1 MLLYLG
7 TAKPQWLP
15 VSDAPLMISHRTLA
29 PRRTHHRAKVPW
41 VLDSGGFTEIA
52 TNGRWEISPVEYL
65 TAVHRYRDEIG
76 QLEWCAPQDWMCEP
90 MMLAK
95 TGLTIDEHQRRTV
108 GNFLDLKA
116 IDPTAP
122 IIPVLQGWHLA
133 DYERCID
140 LYDRS
145 GVDLTLEPTVG
156 LGSVCRR
163 QSTKDIHR
171 LVWTLAQTGMR
182 LHGFGVKT
190 SGLAMYGD
198 LLFSADSFAWSY
210 TARRERIRLPGCTH
224 VRCGN
229 CLKYALVWRETVL
242 RKNRASTPQMSLF

>member
-1 MLLYLG
+1 VQLYLG

-52 TNGRWEISPVEYL
+52 TNGRWTLGPGEYA
-65 TAVHRYRDEIG
+65 TAVHRYQEEIG

-90 MMLAK
+90 TMIAK
-95 TGLTIDEHQRRTV
+95 TGLSIAEHQARTV
-108 GNFLDLKA
+108 GNFLDLKS
-116 IDPTAP
+116 IDAGLPV
-122 IIPVLQGWHLA
+122 IPVLQGWELP

-140 LYDRS
+140 LYDKA
-145 GVDLTLEPTVG
+145 GVDLLAEPTVG

-163 QSTKDIHR
+163 QSTSQIHR
-171 LVWTLAQTGMR
+171 LVYEIASTGLR

-190 SGLAMYGD
+190 SGLARYGD
-198 LLFSADSFAWSY
+198 LLHSADSFAWSF
-210 TARRERIRLPGCTH
+210 TARRERIQLPGCTH

-229 CLKYALVWRETVL
+229 CLKYALVWREAVL
-242 RKNRASTPQMSLF
+242 RKNRATDPQMSLF

>member
-1 MLLYLG
+1 MKLYLG
-7 TAKPQWLP
+7 VAKPQWLP
-15 VSDAPLMISHRTLA
+15 ISDAPLMISHRTLA
-29 PRRTHHRAKVPW
+29 PRRTFHRAKLPW

-52 TNGRWEISPVEYL
+52 THGRWEISAAEYL
-65 TAVHRYRDEIG
+65 TAVHRYQDEIG
-76 QLEWCAPQDWMCEP
+76 LLEWCAPQDWMCEP
-90 MMLAK
+90 MMLEK
-95 TGLTIDEHQRRTV
+95 TGLTVAEHQARTV

-116 IDPTAP
+116 LDPAAP
-122 IIPVLQGWHLA
+122 IIPVLQGWTLD
-133 DYERCID
+133 DYLHCID

-145 GVDLTLEPTVG
+145 GVDLVEEPTVG

-171 LVWTLAQTGMR
+171 LVYEIASTGLK

-190 SGLAMYGD
+190 SGLSMYGD
-198 LLFSADSFAWSY
+198 LLFSADSFAWSF
-210 TARRERIRLPGCTH
+210 TARRERIQLPGCTH

-242 RKNRASTPQMSLF
+242 RKNRAANPQGSLF

>member
-7 TAKPQWLP
+7 VAKPQWLP
-15 VSDAPLMISHRTLA
+15 VSPAPLMISHRTLA
-29 PRRTHHRAKVPW
+29 PRRTHHRALVPW

-52 TNGRWEISPVEYL
+52 TYGRWETSACEYA
-65 TAVHRYRDEIG
+65 TAVRKYQAEIG

-95 TGLTIDEHQRRTV
+95 TGLSIDEHQRRTV
-108 GNFLDLKA
+108 GNFLQLKA
-116 IDPTAP
+116 LGLPV
-122 IIPVLQGWHLA
+122 IPVLQGWELA
-133 DYERCID
+133 DYERCLA

-145 GVDLTLEPTVG
+145 GVDLQLEPTVG

-163 QSTKDIHR
+163 QSTKQIHR
-171 LVWTLAQTGMR
+171 LVYELAATGLK

-190 SGLAMYGD
+190 SGLSMYGD
-198 LLFSADSFAWSY
+198 LLFSADSFAWSF
-210 TARRERIRLPGCTH
+210 TARRERIQLPGCTH

-229 CLKYALVWRETVL
+229 CLKYALVWRESVL
-242 RKNRASTPQMSLF
+242 AKNRATDPQMSLF